1 MAAHA
6 EYRVLPVKVD
16 VTSEPEVD
24 ALVSQMVTEFGRID
38 YAVNCAGV
46 STLFCSSASTYR
58 PITFQPT
65 SPQKGRVIAILDTYH
80 LTGVF
85 SRLIT

>member
-24 ALVSQMVTEFGRID
+24 ALVSQMVAELGRID

-46 STLFCSSASTYR
+46 GTLFSSSASTY
-58 PITFQPT
+58 PPTTFQPT
-65 SPQKGRVIAILDTYH
+65 SPQKGHVIAILDTYH